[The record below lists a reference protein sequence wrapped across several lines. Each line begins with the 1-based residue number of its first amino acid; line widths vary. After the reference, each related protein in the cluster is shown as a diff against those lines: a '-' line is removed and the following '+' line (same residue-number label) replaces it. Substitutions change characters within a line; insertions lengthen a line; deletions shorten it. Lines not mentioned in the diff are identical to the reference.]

1 MKTIMFL
8 LATLITTAPAFA
20 DGFRCEGV
28 NTGIQIKIFN
38 YTDYSMGTRTP
49 AVMVVA
55 DPTVRS
61 PSKTVAIFKHENQ
74 NLSYLG
80 NGLFEGQVDLRYS
93 ETGRKG
99 ENIAGTKLGY
109 LKSIQVQLFSEF
121 GRKFSYE
128 KADDFKNN
136 EILDARY
143 YYLKRNGEI
152 LEEKAVCKRYIK
164 D

>member
-1 MKTIMFL
+1 MKSILFMISV
-8 LATLITTAPAFA
+8 LIASQTAMA

-28 NTGIQIKIFN
+28 NTGIQIKIYN
-38 YTDYSMGTRTP
+38 YTEYSMGTRTP

-61 PSKTVAIFKHENQ
+61 PNKTVAIFKHENN
-74 NLSYLG
+74 NLYYLG

-99 ENIAGTKLGY
+99 ENIAGTKLGF
-109 LKSIQVQLFSEF
+109 LKSIQVQLFSDF

-128 KADDFKNN
+128 KADEYKNN

-143 YYLKRNGEI
+143 SYVKRNGEI
-152 LEEKAVCKRYIK
+152 LEEKAVCTRYLK

>member
-1 MKTIMFL
+1 MKAILFVISVLVASHT
-8 LATLITTAPAFA
+8 AFA

-28 NTGIQIKIFN
+28 NTGVQIKIFN
-38 YTDYSMGTRTP
+38 YTDYTMGTRTP

-61 PSKTVAIFKHENQ
+61 PNKTVATFKHENN

-93 ETGRKG
+93 ETSHKG
-99 ENIAGTKLGY
+99 ENIAGTKLGQ
-109 LKSIQVQLFSEF
+109 LKSIQVQLFSQF

-128 KADDFKNN
+128 HADEFKNN

-143 YYLKRNGEI
+143 SYIKRNGEI
-152 LEEKAVCKRYIK
+152 LEEKAVCSRYLK